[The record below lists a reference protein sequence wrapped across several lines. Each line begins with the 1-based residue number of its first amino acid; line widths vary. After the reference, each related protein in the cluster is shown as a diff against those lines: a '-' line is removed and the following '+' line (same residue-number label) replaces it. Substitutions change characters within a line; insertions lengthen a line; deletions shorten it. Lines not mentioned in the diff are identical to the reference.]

1 MKNDRQTAVLQ
12 IIEETAVETQEQLMQ
27 LLAVRGFACTQAT
40 VSRDIKQLHLM
51 KAPDGMGGYRYA
63 VSAQMPKLNFEE
75 KLQTIFREC
84 VVSAEN
90 AQNLA
95 VIKTMN
101 GMANAAAFALDSMK
115 DTDIVGTLAGDDTVL
130 LVFHDSAHAAD
141 FCEQLV
147 LAAMLSGYLDDSAS
161 SPWGNLKK
169 GLIDLAI
176 SVMAAVTY
184 LHYNPNTFDLA
195 FFGKT
200 VTLNPIIYAIL
211 IIILIWVS
219 INVTNCSDG
228 VDGLCGTLSVVTLAS
243 VYVLFK
249 SFNIESAYRHTVLIM
264 IVCILGY
271 LWFNASPSKLLMG
284 DAGSRA
290 IGIFIAFTF
299 LKLHAPLLYIPMAL
313 VIILDGGLGLIKV
326 SFMRFLHINLMKN
339 LRTPIHDHM
348 RKNKDWSD
356 TQVVF
361 RFTIIQVILG
371 LAVIYGLM
379 F

>member
-1 MKNDRQTAVLQ
+1 MAFVSILFAFAFTIAAIALGKN
-12 IIEETAVETQEQLMQ
+12 
-27 LLAVRGFACTQAT
+27 LLPRDAGRAYAINGSKSVGKPRGAGMIFILTFT
-40 VSRDIKQLHLM
+40 VTCALFVNL
-51 KAPDGMGGYRYA
+51 
-63 VSAQMPKLNFEE
+63 
-75 KLQTIFREC
+75 
-84 VVSAEN
+84 SAE
-90 AQNLA
+90 L
-95 VIKTMN
+95 IIY
-101 GMANAAAFALDSMK
+101 L
-115 DTDIVGTLAGDDTVL
+115 I
-130 LVFHDSAHAAD
+130 
-141 FCEQLV
+141 LV

-243 VYVLFK
+243 VFVLFK

-290 IGIFIAFTF
+290 IGMDGC
-299 LKLHAPLLYIPMAL
+299 LSRLMAEGQTEL
-313 VIILDGGLGLIKV
+313 AAARPDPIRGGFFFRAAEQATCCDGRRQAHQVTGGG
-326 SFMRFLHINLMKN
+326 
-339 LRTPIHDHM
+339 
-348 RKNKDWSD
+348 
-356 TQVVF
+356 TQAAGS
-361 RFTIIQVILG
+361 RET
-371 LAVIYGLM
+371 
-379 F
+379 

>member
-1 MKNDRQTAVLQ
+1 MIYYIVNESFTNIMAFVSILFAFAFTIAAIALGKN
-12 IIEETAVETQEQLMQ
+12 
-27 LLAVRGFACTQAT
+27 LLPRDAGRAYAINGSKSVGKPRGAGMIFILTFT
-40 VSRDIKQLHLM
+40 VTCALFVNL
-51 KAPDGMGGYRYA
+51 
-63 VSAQMPKLNFEE
+63 
-75 KLQTIFREC
+75 
-84 VVSAEN
+84 SAE
-90 AQNLA
+90 L
-95 VIKTMN
+95 IIY
-101 GMANAAAFALDSMK
+101 L
-115 DTDIVGTLAGDDTVL
+115 I
-130 LVFHDSAHAAD
+130 
-141 FCEQLV
+141 LV

-184 LHYNPNTFDLA
+184 LHYTPNTFDLA

>member
-1 MKNDRQTAVLQ
+1 MIYYIINESFTNIIAFVSILFAFAFTIAAIALGKN
-12 IIEETAVETQEQLMQ
+12 
-27 LLAVRGFACTQAT
+27 LLPRDAGRAYAINGSKSVGKPRGAGMIFILTFT
-40 VSRDIKQLHLM
+40 VTCALFVNL
-51 KAPDGMGGYRYA
+51 
-63 VSAQMPKLNFEE
+63 
-75 KLQTIFREC
+75 
-84 VVSAEN
+84 SAE
-90 AQNLA
+90 L
-95 VIKTMN
+95 IIY
-101 GMANAAAFALDSMK
+101 L
-115 DTDIVGTLAGDDTVL
+115 I
-130 LVFHDSAHAAD
+130 
-141 FCEQLV
+141 LV

-184 LHYNPNTFDLA
+184 HPNTFDLA

-313 VIILDGGLGLIKV
+313 IIILDGGLGLIKV